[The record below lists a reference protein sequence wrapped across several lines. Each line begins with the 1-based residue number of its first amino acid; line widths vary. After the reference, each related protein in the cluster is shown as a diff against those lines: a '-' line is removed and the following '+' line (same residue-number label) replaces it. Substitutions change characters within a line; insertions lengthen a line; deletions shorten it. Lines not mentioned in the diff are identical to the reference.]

1 MSARTESRRS
11 GTSLVL
17 TDNTRLL
24 IRRLGPRD
32 RDALAALFARL
43 SEESRYRRYL
53 TGKRKLTHRELV
65 YLTDTDGFNHEAVAA
80 VDAGDGAILGAARY
94 VRTPERSGAAEV
106 AVEVADEFQ
115 NQGIGA
121 TLVAEV
127 VRRASDRG
135 ILVLT
140 ASTLWDNGPARSLLR
155 QLGFVARGSSG
166 GIIELELN
174 LEAPSLGDIDDE
186 LHAHRWL

>member
-1 MSARTESRRS
+1 MSACPESCRS
-11 GTSLVL
+11 RTSLVL
-17 TDNTRLL
+17 ADNTQLL

-32 RDALAALFARL
+32 RAALAALFARL
-43 SEESRYRRYL
+43 SEESRYRRYPTPKPRL
-53 TGKRKLTHRELV
+53 TVRELV
-65 YLTDTDGFNHEAVAA
+65 YLTNTDGSDHEAVAA
-80 VDAGDGAILGAARY
+80 VDPCDGAILGAARY
-94 VRTPERSGAAEV
+94 VRTPERSDAAEV

-115 NQGIGA
+115 NQGIGTA
-121 TLVAEV
+121 LAAEV

-155 QLGFVARGSSG
+155 QLGFVARGSRG

-174 LEAPSLGDIDDE
+174 RGAP
-186 LHAHRWL
+186 RRYR